1 MRLRKIITVLSLMLC
16 LALLCGCSSEPSRL
30 NDGALV
36 EAVGIDYEQEAYTVT
51 LLVYK
56 PSSEIGQIQNN
67 TETISAKAESVSAAM
82 ELLAA
87 ELGRS
92 PFFDNNRILVLG
104 RSAAQEKLKHL
115 MAFFA
120 SDHRIKPACF
130 VVAAQGKAQELLSS
144 GTQDEPPDQ
153 GYLQQILQ
161 AAVQQGTAFETT
173 VLQLQ
178 KNAADDA
185 RDTALSLLKK
195 GEKELEF
202 DGALGLRGL
211 TVQQQFDE
219 QETRGLLLLL
229 AQAQFPTVSLKQG
242 EQVCS
247 AVGYDCKSSFTLSPP
262 EQPRA
267 HIRVSLSFLPAE
279 CNGMETDEVK
289 KALEREV
296 ERLCLAAL
304 SRLQDGTGDLLALG
318 ARYRRQYAAELKRLN
333 LSPTQLASRTTCTV
347 SVQAKMPEKMK

>member
-1 MRLRKIITVLSLMLC
+1 MKLKKITAVLSLLLC

-30 NDGALV
+30 NERALV
-36 EAVGIDYEQEAYTVT
+36 EAVGIDYEQDAYTVT

-67 TETISAKAESVSAAM
+67 TETISAKAESISAAM

-104 RSAAQEKLKHL
+104 RNAAQEKLKHL
-115 MAFFA
+115 MAFLA

-130 VVAAQGKAQELLSS
+130 VMAAQNKASDILGGKKEQ
-144 GTQDEPPDQ
+144 EPPDQ
-153 GYLQQILQ
+153 GYLQQLLL

-178 KNAADDA
+178 KNAADEC
-185 RDTALSLLKK
+185 RDTALSIIKQ
-195 GEKELEF
+195 GEKNPEF
-202 DGALGLRGL
+202 DGALGLHGL

-247 AVGYDCKSSFTLSPP
+247 AVGYDCKSSFTLSSP

-279 CNGMETDEVK
+279 CNGMATDEVK

-296 ERLCLAAL
+296 ERLCLTAL

-318 ARYRRQYAAELKRLN
+318 ARYRRQYAAELKRFN
-333 LSPTQLASRTTCTV
+333 LSPAQLASRTTCTV
-347 SVQAKMPEKMK
+347 SVQAKMLEKMK